1 MNNFPDRMKSIEKMG
16 AKSDTFTA
24 TKLCSCL
31 SISYLGQPC
40 SYLTKNT
47 LFSCFCSCFAVTL
60 HVENGRPAWAAGWPS
75 RATRCSMPIMMRRA
89 VSMV

>member
-1 MNNFPDRMKSIEKMG
+1 MNNFPCCMKSIEKMG

-47 LFSCFCSCFAVTL
+47 LFFLFLFLLRCNFASR
-60 HVENGRPAWAAGWPS
+60 EWPASMGR
-75 RATRCSMPIMMRRA
+75 RQII
-89 VSMV
+89 

>member
-1 MNNFPDRMKSIEKMG
+1 MSDFPDRMKSIEKIG
-16 AKSDTFTA
+16 AKSNTFTA
-24 TKLCSCL
+24 TELCFFL
-31 SISYLGQPC
+31 FISLHRPPC

-60 HVENGRPAWAAGWPS
+60 HVENGLPAWAGGWPS
-75 RATRCSMPIMMRRA
+75 RATRSSMPIMMRRA